1 MRVVLSVLFTLC
13 VAGVLAQAQQSATP
27 ASAAP
32 GARALREMTDYL
44 LGEWVGE
51 ASGEPGQG
59 AGSATFEASLDGNIV
74 MRRSRTDFPA
84 TGGNPAIHHVDLLV
98 IYPEGGL
105 VKADYFDNEGHV
117 IHYEVAFAHESATL
131 TFTSPIVEGQPRQ
144 RLTYRPLGKD
154 RVEVSFDLAPPG
166 QPTAFKTH
174 VKGVSRRK

>member
-1 MRVVLSVLFTLC
+1 MLVSLVVAFCT
-13 VAGVLAQAQQSATP
+13 AGVLAQPQPPASQSSAT
-27 ASAAP
+27 P
-32 GARALREMTDYL
+32 GARALHEMTDYL

-59 AGSATFEASLDGNIV
+59 AGSATFEASLDGNVVI
-74 MRRSRTDFPA
+74 RRSRTDFPA
-84 TGGNPAIHHVDLLV
+84 TGSNPAIHHVDLLV
-98 IYPEGGL
+98 IYAEGGL

-117 IHYEVAFAHESATL
+117 IHYEVAFAQESATL